1 MIDLD
6 NIEKSAFVKESIRIL
21 HEAYISK
28 KLVLFVGAGVD
39 VPSHLPLWSQA
50 IEKFCDHMNIDSKDA
65 DNLRIPQYYYNSRG
79 KKEYVELCRDIF
91 CYNKE
96 LPINRIHEKIV
107 DFNVNTIITTNYT
120 NFIEREMNNRG
131 HIYKVICQDKDLP
144 YTKNENLIIK
154 MHGDFEHDNFV
165 LKEDDYL
172 RYSDNFRLIETYI
185 KSIIAKNVVLFV
197 GYSFNDP
204 DVKQIFTWVKD
215 ILGGDFQH
223 AYMLEGYK
231 DYDENVFEYYKNLG
245 VNVIYTK
252 SLNEN
257 KEEALLEVLEMVM
270 KGNRANISNVD
281 VARNYFMPYLNMN
294 YILGRYLSK
303 GLFLCNLHLVLNRVS
318 SAVEGIRGNAKA
330 KEANELLVKL
340 SERLSTKTLLSDD
353 DSYAEI
359 VNALRKGSVGEF
371 VISNPEG
378 NGVNRK
384 NVPVSCFEDQQWFY
398 SILEFNY
405 TELRKFVVDNEI
417 VDNGDDEQFYLRQA
431 YIYYI
436 LREYARSYKCL
447 CDAAKKA
454 FNNQKYYMY
463 YIAQFNKYRI
473 KDYIE
478 HDTKVSEEVCK
489 KIRDDLEK
497 IDLDDILISIPD
509 LSSNNNQMLKEIGTF
524 QLHYSLFQDA
534 YRLSEKVK
542 EQQNS
547 VDTFYAG
554 TPTYVTM
561 QWMIEDYY
569 RYLIY
574 NYLMIDQ
581 YRESREVLVLYA
593 KSILESVCTPDR
605 KGSERNT
612 PFGQPGNIHASAIGK
627 FELFLMIKYMSEKD
641 ILNMFTQYQIDSVP
655 TENDCNDYLSEVLNN
670 LRSEKDLVSKS
681 QRWNCLAIISYINPD
696 VELVENAIDCFS
708 EEFNFFIYRTHQE
721 VIYRFLD
728 NCYRNKNFKQKQDGR
743 FEIEDYALGRF
754 LKSLLKKASHTGGTE
769 NHSYGEMLE
778 TVSNFFNYT
787 YQEYYDENISELIC
801 DSNNLIIAK
810 IYPNCD
816 ENNKEM
822 IKKHF
827 ENWIGRVSWKSF
839 EMYYYIVMNNII
851 EPDANYEQLIFA
863 QMNDIEVKSRNCYPN
878 DYYNILTTMCNLYM
892 NNKLTQADRFKEI
905 IKESDEAEL
914 VFLSDM
920 ENFDYNNFNL
930 EWLTMCAGGLLQE
943 MAHNEKVRY
952 NISKVYAKKIENGE
966 ISVKLLRIFFKYFVN
981 DAENLIQ

>member
-1 MIDLD
+1 MSITNLD
-6 NIEKSAFVKESIRIL
+6 NMKKSSFVKESIRIL

-28 KLVLFVGAGVD
+28 KLVLFIGAGAD
-39 VPSHLPLWSQA
+39 VPSGLPLWTDAVKEFS
-50 IEKFCDHMNIDSKDA
+50 DHMNINSDGA

-96 LPINRIHEKIV
+96 LPINKIHEKIV

-120 NFIEREMNNRG
+120 NFIEREMYNRG

-185 KSIIAKNVVLFV
+185 KSIIAKNVILFV
-197 GYSFNDP
+197 GYSFSDP
-204 DVKQIFTWVKD
+204 DVKQLFTWVKD
-215 ILGGDFQH
+215 ILKSDFQH

-245 VNVIYTK
+245 VNIIYTN

-270 KGNRANISNVD
+270 KGNQANISNVD
-281 VARNYFMPYLNMN
+281 VARNYFIPYLNMN

-303 GLFLCNLHLVLNRVS
+303 GLFLCNLHLELNRVS
-318 SAVEGIRGNAKA
+318 SAVEGTKAKA

-340 SERLSTKTLLSDD
+340 SERLSTKTLLSGD

-359 VNALRKGSVGEF
+359 VNALRKGSIGEF
-371 VISNPEG
+371 VISDLTG
-378 NGVNRK
+378 NGINRK
-384 NVPVSCFEDQQWFY
+384 IVPVFCFENQQWFY

-405 TELRKFVVDNEI
+405 KELRKFVENNEI

-436 LREYARSYKCL
+436 LREYAKSYKCL

-454 FNNQKYYMY
+454 FYNQKYYMY

-478 HDTKVSEEVCK
+478 YDIKVSEEVRK
-489 KIRDDLEK
+489 KIGDDLEK

-547 VDTFYAG
+547 VYTFYAG
-554 TPTYVTM
+554 VPTYITM
-561 QWMIEDYY
+561 QWMVEDYY
-569 RYLIY
+569 RYLVY

-581 YRESREVLVLYA
+581 YRESKEILVLYV
-593 KSILESVCTPDR
+593 KSILASVCTPDR
-605 KGSERNT
+605 RGNERNT
-612 PFGQPGNIHASAIGK
+612 PFGQTGNIHASAIGK
-627 FELFLMIKYMSEKD
+627 FELFLMIRYMSEKD
-641 ILNMFTQYQIDSVP
+641 ILNMFTQYQMDTVP
-655 TENDCNDYLSEVLNN
+655 TENDCNDYVSEVLNN
-670 LRSEKDLVSKS
+670 LCLEDNLECDE
-681 QRWNCLAIISYINPD
+681 QLWNCIAIIPYINPD
-696 VELVENAIDCFS
+696 VDLVEKVMDWIS
-708 EEFNFFIYRTHQE
+708 EEFTFFIYRAHQS
-721 VIYRFLD
+721 VIYTFLS
-728 NCYRNKNFKQKQDGR
+728 NCYRNKTFKQKNDGT
-743 FEIEDYALGRF
+743 FKIEDYALGRF
-754 LKSLLKKASHTGGTE
+754 LKSLLKKVSQTGGVE
-769 NHSYGEMLE
+769 NHSYGEILE
-778 TVSNFFNYT
+778 IVSNFFNDT
-787 YQEYYDENISELIC
+787 YQEYYNENIGELIC

-810 IYPNCD
+810 IYPNCG
-816 ENNKEM
+816 EKNKEM
-822 IKKHF
+822 IRNHF

-851 EPDANYEQLIFA
+851 EPNADYEHLIFD
-863 QMNDIEVKSRNCYPN
+863 QINDIEAKSRNCYPN
-878 DYYNILTTMCNLYM
+878 DYNNILITMCNLYM
-892 NNKLTQADRFKEI
+892 NDKLIQTERFKEI
-905 IKESDEAEL
+905 LKDSNEDEL
-914 VFLSDM
+914 LFLSDM
-920 ENFDYNNFNL
+920 DNFDYNNFNL
-930 EWLTMCAGGLLQE
+930 EWLTMYAGGLLKEIAQNKK
-943 MAHNEKVRY
+943 ARHSISRIYAEKMER
-952 NISKVYAKKIENGE
+952 GE
-966 ISVKLLRIFFKYFVN
+966 ISDKLLRIYFKHFVN
-981 DAENLIQ
+981 MAEEI